1 MRVDALQNAESFLT
15 FFVNSLDLLYVQ
27 SSKAEDYSPAF
38 FFCPHAHLAS
48 VSYTGA
54 TYKKFNHDF
63 APCKFFLL
71 SFSHSLQQ
79 RYSVFW
85 EFHIRI

>member
-1 MRVDALQNAESFLT
+1 MRVDALQNAENILTSESRGLFPGFLFAHMPT
-15 FFVNSLDLLYVQ
+15 
-27 SSKAEDYSPAF
+27 SPAF
-38 FFCPHAHLAS
+38 SIPAHL
-48 VSYTGA
+48 
-54 TYKKFNHDF
+54 KEFNRDSL
-63 APCKFFLL
+63 PCKFFLL